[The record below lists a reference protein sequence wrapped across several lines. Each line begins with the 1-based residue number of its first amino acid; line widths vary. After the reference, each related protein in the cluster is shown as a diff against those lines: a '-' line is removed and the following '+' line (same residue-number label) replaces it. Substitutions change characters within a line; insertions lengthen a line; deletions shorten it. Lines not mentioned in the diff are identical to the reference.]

1 MLIRAGPE
9 LEMPKLRI
17 DILERARAIMQSY
30 GDEQLLLWV
39 HAKPGGD
46 TDKSQKAESEVR
58 LTLVKIRCL
67 LESEFHCLPS
77 TAASYIAKII
87 KERSEK
93 YHTE

>member
-1 MLIRAGPE
+1 
-9 LEMPKLRI
+9 MPKPKV

-39 HAKPGGD
+39 HVKLGGD
-46 TDKSQKAESEVR
+46 TDESQKAEAEVR
-58 LTLVKIRCL
+58 LNLVKIRCL

-77 TAASYIAKII
+77 TAASHIAKVI